1 MKRYANYYKMFVN
14 GEYNGTVK
22 AQTKKDALEM
32 ASDTYKAMRNE
43 YIHCKTK
50 YNISTDIEDKFYKL
64 PADKSKITVEKM
76 NKIHNKYLVML
87 THPETEAQ
95 IGIYEDHETG
105 YFTAE
110 VFKKFSDRNK
120 EVVMARDF
128 DGNLDYFVEK
138 VLENDN
144 LSDYLIR
151 KYGQIHESKPIVS
164 KVSVETAKAYAKL
177 VAQYSKQQ

>member
-43 YIHCKTK
+43 YIKGG
-50 YNISTDIEDKFYKL
+50 ISTVIEDKFYKL
-64 PADKSKITVEKM
+64 PADKSKITVEKI

-87 THPETEAQ
+87 VHPETDAQ

-110 VFKKFSDRNK
+110 VFKKFSDRDK
-120 EVVMARDF
+120 EVVMARDYE
-128 DGNLDYFVEK
+128 DDLDYFVEK
-138 VLENDN
+138 VLENDI

-151 KYGQIHESKPIVS
+151 KYGQIHDSKPIITKVS
-164 KVSVETAKAYAKL
+164 KEAAQAYVALVEKCLK
-177 VAQYSKQQ
+177 KQ

>member
-14 GEYNGTVK
+14 GEYNGTIK

-32 ASDTYKAMRNE
+32 ASNTYEEMRNE
-43 YIHCKTK
+43 YIQCG
-50 YNISTDIEDKFYKL
+50 ISTDIEDKFYKL
-64 PADKSKITVEKM
+64 PADKSKITVEKI

-87 THPETEAQ
+87 VHPETEAQ
-95 IGIYEDHETG
+95 IGIYVDHETG

-110 VFKKFSDRNK
+110 VFKKFSDRDK

-128 DGNLDYFVEK
+128 DDDLDYFVEK
-138 VLENDN
+138 VLENDI
-144 LSDYLIR
+144 LSDYLIE

-164 KVSVETAKAYAKL
+164 KVSVETAKLYAKL
-177 VAQYSKQQ
+177 VAQYSKQR